1 MADNDEVATPDAI
14 IPEVPQTLTTRD
26 MVTAIV
32 KDDDDSARAA
42 FHQVLQTKMR
52 DRISPPAAETT
63 DGEDSDNEDNG
74 EGEETT

>member
-1 MADNDEVATPDAI
+1 MADNDEVETPDAI
-14 IPEVPQTLTTRD
+14 IPEVPQVLTTRD

-52 DRISPPAAETT
+52 DRINPPAASSDDSADAGET
-63 DGEDSDNEDNG
+63 DGEEA
-74 EGEETT
+74 